1 MKIKFLTLAVLGLYA
16 SVAKAQTY
24 GTWKGSKDA
33 VSWNYDLGTGTGS
46 GKKFNGGSE
55 VKSSESTK
63 DKPGFLP
70 FPPVGTSK
78 VTIAASSGAGFSVN
92 KSTIN
97 FGASNSDAPNK
108 FSVVDIPQSAPV
120 GSLFFT
126 LSFNDGVK
134 GTAVLAFGNSQTS
147 IFKNAAAYNNRK
159 QEGLFG
165 AIRFM
170 VGSTYTNPEH
180 RTTNGSSY
188 IHKPYDTDI
197 FDKSGDLKVEIYSNN
212 SKDEQSFTRK
222 GNVYAL
228 PAQTF
233 RIFVNDKALKLNGSE
248 NLAATGELDPNM
260 AIDAFMLTGSNSAE
274 NTLSF
279 SISNIKAGTL
289 SQTN

>member
-1 MKIKFLTLAVLGLYA
+1 MKIKFLALAILGLYV
-16 SVAKAQTY
+16 SSAKAQTY
-24 GTWKGSKDA
+24 GTWKSSKDA
-33 VSWNYDLGTGTGS
+33 ISWTYDLASGTGS
-46 GKKFNGGSE
+46 GKKFNASGE
-55 VKSSESTK
+55 AKSSESSK
-63 DKPGFLP
+63 DKPGFLAY
-70 FPPVGTSK
+70 PPVGTAR
-78 VTIAASSGAGFSVN
+78 VFTASSAGAGFSLSKTVL
-92 KSTIN
+92 N

-108 FSVVDIPQSAPV
+108 FSVIDIPQSSPV

-126 LSFNDGVK
+126 LSFNDGIK

-180 RTTNGSSY
+180 RAVSGSSY
-188 IHKPYDTDI
+188 MHKPYDADI

-260 AIDAFMLTGSNSAE
+260 AIDALMLTGSNSAE

-289 SQTN
+289 SQN